1 MGVLQSVVYIQKAW
15 RKYYSKNKKSINTT
29 IWNADLEL
37 GEDDVDGIPGANSD
51 V

>member
-15 RKYYSKNKKSINTT
+15 RKYYSKNKKPNNKMICD
-29 IWNADLEL
+29 ADLEL